1 MRNASFI
8 VLLQIVDAFSGRVL
22 EGRRYSDGLHQSL
35 EAKEGLEVSTQ
46 GKVTAQVTYQSL
58 FRSFPRLAGM
68 SGTAATDAREFETTY
83 GLQVRQVFA
92 YCSTM
97 IFEL

>member
-1 MRNASFI
+1 MSHAIPSDSLTSASHI
-8 VLLQIVDAFSGRVL
+8 PIEQIVDSFSGRVL

-46 GKVTAQVTYQSL
+46 GQVTAQVTYQSL

-68 SGTAATDAREFETTY
+68 TGTAATDAREFENTY
-83 GLQVRQVFA
+83 GLEVR
-92 YCSTM
+92 
-97 IFEL
+97 L